1 MAVGVVWFQRGRGR
15 HDVRAVLGEGPLRV
29 RSSATTV
36 EFADESKLRIRLDEG
51 AEEDEFS
58 TTIRRADDDLRA
70 YVATLD
76 VGGTVE
82 PLLAGSH
89 VTFKARCGSSIPY
102 ACAVARDARVRVT
115 AQYAGVVADGRRGRY
130 RNEWTVVSLV

>member
-1 MAVGVVWFQRGRGR
+1 MVGIVWFQRGRGR

-36 EFADESKLRIRLDEG
+36 EFADESKLRIRLDDVT
-51 AEEDEFS
+51 EEDEFS

-82 PLLAGSH
+82 PLLAGSR

-102 ACAVARDARVRVT
+102 ACRDARVRVT